1 MTTTMDTNTMKQ
13 VREVDVNELFEEFDA
28 QGYAIDN
35 INGNLILDY
44 PYGNQDYCTGIL
56 EGQGFYNISNDEL
69 EACDAGIRAALAS
82 VNYQLDRM
90 GLDLE
95 VVEMDMTDTTSWM
108 IVPKNATPKKIVK
121 SIIKRLT

>member
-1 MTTTMDTNTMKQ
+1 MDTNTMKQ